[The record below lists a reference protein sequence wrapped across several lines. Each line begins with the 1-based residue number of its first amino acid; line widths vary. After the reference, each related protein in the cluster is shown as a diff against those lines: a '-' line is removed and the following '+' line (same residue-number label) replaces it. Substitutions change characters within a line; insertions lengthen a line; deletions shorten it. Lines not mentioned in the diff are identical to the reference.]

1 MQPIRILLVD
11 DSEDLRL
18 LCRLI
23 LEAGGE
29 FEICGESENGRDALE
44 KVGTCRPDVVVL
56 DLDMPVMDGLT
67 ALPLLRESHPSVPVV
82 VLTAG
87 ATPDV
92 CREALRRGAHAAVGK
107 DPAMHQL
114 KVAILGACEKR
125 RPQASAASSLA
136 GCA

>member
-1 MQPIRILLVD
+1 MTPIRILLVD

-23 LEAGGE
+23 LEVGDE
-29 FEICGESENGRDALE
+29 FVICGEAENGQDALAMAA
-44 KVGTCRPDVVVL
+44 TCQPDVVVL

-67 ALPLLRESHPSVPVV
+67 ALPLLRERHAGVPVV

-114 KVAILGACEKR
+114 KVAILDACTKR
-125 RPQASAASSLA
+125 LPGGSAASSLA

>member
-1 MQPIRILLVD
+1 MTPIRILLVD

-23 LEAGGE
+23 LEVDAA
-29 FEICGESENGRDALE
+29 FHMCGEAANGEEALAM
-44 KVGTCRPDVVVL
+44 VRSCSPDVVVL
-56 DLDMPVMDGLT
+56 DLDMPIMDGLT
-67 ALPLLRESHPSVPVV
+67 ALPLLRERHPSVPVV

-92 CREALRRGAHAAVGK
+92 CREALRRGAHAAVSK

-114 KVAILGACEKR
+114 KVAILDACRKPAGGAAR
-125 RPQASAASSLA
+125 ASSMA
-136 GCA
+136 SCG

>member
-1 MQPIRILLVD
+1 MNPIRLLLVD

-18 LCRLI
+18 LCRVI
-23 LEAGGE
+23 LEVGAE
-29 FEICGESENGRDALE
+29 FEICGEAENGEEALAMAA
-44 KVGTCRPDVVVL
+44 TCDPDVVVL

-67 ALPLLRESHPSVPVV
+67 ALPLLRQRHPEVPVV

-114 KVAILGACEKR
+114 KVAVLDAGHKR
-125 RPQASAASSLA
+125 LAGTPGTSSLA
-136 GCA
+136 SCR

>member
-1 MQPIRILLVD
+1 MTPIRILLVD

-23 LEAGGE
+23 LEVDAE
-29 FEICGESENGRDALE
+29 FVICGEAANGEEALAM
-44 KVGTCRPDVVVL
+44 VGTCDPDVVIL

-67 ALPLLRESHPSVPVV
+67 ALPLLRERQPHVPVV

-92 CREALRRGAHAAVGK
+92 CREALRRGAHAAVSK
-107 DPAMHQL
+107 DPTMHQL
-114 KVAILGACEKR
+114 KVALLAASHRTALGTSR
-125 RPQASAASSLA
+125 SSSLA
-136 GCA
+136 NCG